1 MARTI
6 AEGLGRCKVA
16 RADGQSRPEDHTVPA
31 TTNRRVLLRN
41 RPVGEPRPT
50 DFEIVDAP
58 LPAPADGESLC
69 RTIWLSLDP
78 YMRGRMS
85 DRKSYTA
92 SVEIGQPMVGGT
104 VSEVVQSRHPGFAA
118 GDVVLGYGGW
128 QTHHVARA
136 GAAPGPFGPL
146 KLDPAVA
153 PVSTALGVLGM
164 PGMTAYVGL
173 LDLGQPQ
180 AGQTV
185 VVSAAAGA
193 VGSIVGQLARI
204 RGCRAVGVAGAQ
216 SKCDYVV
223 KELGFDACVSYRS
236 PDLLAALRDACPQG
250 IDVYFDN
257 VAGAVLDA
265 VLKLLNPFAR
275 IPLCGLVSQYN
286 ATELPPGPNWAP
298 LLFNRVT
305 VRGFIVSDHV
315 DRLPAFLADMAGW
328 VRQGRI
334 KYREDVVEGLDQA
347 PRAFIGLLRGENL
360 GKLLV
365 KVGPDP
371 TRA

>member
-1 MARTI
+1 
-6 AEGLGRCKVA
+6 
-16 RADGQSRPEDHTVPA
+16 VPA
-31 TTNRRVLLRN
+31 IINRRVLLRS
-41 RPVGEPRPT
+41 RPVGEPKPT
-50 DFEIVDAP
+50 DFEIADAP
-58 LPAPADGESLC
+58 LPAAGEGEVLC
-69 RTIWLSLDP
+69 RTIYLSLDP

-104 VSEVVQSRHPGFAA
+104 VSEVVESQHPAFKV

-128 QTHHVARA
+128 QAYHVAKV
-136 GAAPGPFGPL
+136 GSAPGPFGPL
-146 KLDPAVA
+146 KLDPKIA

-173 LDLGQPQ
+173 LDLGQPKP
-180 AGQTV
+180 GETV

-204 RGCRAVGVAGAQ
+204 KGCRAVGVAGPQ

-236 PDLLAALRDACPQG
+236 PDLFAALKHACPKG

-257 VAGAVLDA
+257 VGGDVFNTVLRL
-265 VLKLLNPFAR
+265 VNPFAR
-275 IPLCGLVSQYN
+275 IPICGLISQYN
-286 ATELPPGPNWAP
+286 ATDLPPGPNLAP
-298 LLFNRVT
+298 LLFNRLT

-315 DRLPAFLADMAGW
+315 DRMPGFLADTAGW
-328 VRQGRI
+328 LREGRL

-360 GKLLV
+360 GKMLV